1 MCLKNNSQILDNKKM
16 KHLSEGRKMFV
27 SVMVV
32 FAVYAL
38 IFIVF
43 EDYDR
48 KFLQPL
54 PYGRELAAPQQSSS
68 ELDSAFQLA
77 QPFDEVSDWHLLLFS
92 LVVMVGLAFLLH
104 RYARRMDERISRE
117 QAAKENQM
125 RRELTQNIAHE
136 LKTPVASILGYTDTI
151 LDNPEMPS
159 DTQRQFIRR
168 TNAQAHRLTA
178 LLQDISTLNRMD
190 YAAPPSPQSSGQLPS
205 GRGATFTME
214 RTDVSAIVS
223 DIVQE
228 TAIALVKRHMTL
240 NNCLPQSIIIH
251 GNPSLIYSIFRNLV
265 DNAINYAGEGTTID
279 VSAEQADKCWMFRF
293 SDNGVGIAPEHL
305 PRIFERFYRIDKSR
319 SRSIGG
325 TGLGL
330 AIVKNAILL
339 HGGTITARL
348 SEQGGLEF
356 EFTLKSK

>member
-1 MCLKNNSQILDNKKM
+1 MKK
-16 KHLSEGRKMFV
+16 LSEGRKMFV

-38 IFIVF
+38 IFILF

-48 KFLQPL
+48 THL
-54 PYGRELAAPQQSSS
+54 E
-68 ELDSAFQLA
+68 
-77 QPFDEVSDWHLLLFS
+77 PFEEVSDWHLLLFS

-151 LDNPEMPS
+151 LDNPQMSSE
-159 DTQRQFIRR
+159 TQRQFIER

-190 YAAPPSPQSSGQLPS
+190 FAAHQL
-205 GRGATFTME
+205 TME
-214 RTDVSAIVS
+214 RTDVSAIVG
-223 DIVQE
+223 DIGAE
-228 TAIALVKRHMTL
+228 TAIALEKRNMTL
-240 NNCLPQSIIIH
+240 NNCLPQHIVIQ

-265 DNAINYAGEGTTID
+265 DNAINYAGEGKTIE
-279 VSAEQADKCWMFRF
+279 VTAEDQGPHWAFTFR
-293 SDNGVGIAPEHL
+293 DNGVGIAEEHL

-330 AIVKNAILL
+330 AIVKNAVLL
-339 HGGTITARL
+339 HGGTITAYL
-348 SEQGGLEF
+348 AQNGGLQF
-356 EFTLKSK
+356 EFTLKKKNRHSSID

>member
-1 MCLKNNSQILDNKKM
+1 
-16 KHLSEGRKMFV
+16 MFV

-38 IFIVF
+38 IFILF

-48 KFLQPL
+48 KFL
-54 PYGRELAAPQQSSS
+54 E
-68 ELDSAFQLA
+68 
-77 QPFDEVSDWHLLLFS
+77 PFDEVSDWHLLLFS

-117 QAAKENQM
+117 QTAKENQM

-151 LDNPEMPS
+151 LDNPEMNS
-159 DTQRQFIRR
+159 ETRLQFIER

-190 YAAPPSPQSSGQLPS
+190 YAAHQL
-205 GRGATFTME
+205 TME
-214 RTDVSAIVS
+214 RTDVSAIVG
-223 DIVQE
+223 DIVAE
-228 TAIALVKRHMTL
+228 TAIALEKRHMTL
-240 NNCLPQSIIIH
+240 NNCLPQHIVIK

-279 VSAEQADKCWMFRF
+279 ISAEQTANVWTFRF
-293 SDNGVGIAPEHL
+293 SDNGVGISEEYL
-305 PRIFERFYRIDKSR
+305 SRIFERFYRIDKSR

-330 AIVKNAILL
+330 AIVKNAVLL
-339 HGGTITARL
+339 HGGQITA
-348 SEQGGLEF
+348 SNAVEGGLLF
-356 EFTLKSK
+356 DFTIKK